1 MASTCPTTSRLLQL
15 PAAVRRVALCQTL
28 TPTVLRASPIATSF
42 GRDSPATTI
51 TNTQGRRDYA
61 TAQAN
66 PPPTRPQTPSSSSV
80 NETEVSHFSA
90 LASSWWDPH
99 GSSRLLH
106 LMNPLRHDFIRTCL
120 AREAREPGEKLRYLD
135 IGCGGGIFA
144 ESAARMRNSAGVVAV
159 DPTPEVIAVAKQHAR
174 QDPTLM
180 EPGNLQ
186 YINTAIENL
195 DQHLPD
201 AAARQFDIVTLF
213 EVIEHIQ
220 HPAPFLRNCLD
231 SLKPGGWLIGS
242 TIARHPVSW
251 FTTKFMA
258 EDVLGLV
265 PRGTHDWNQYI
276 QPHELRDWAR
286 QQPELSTSDGPG
298 WQMQGVIYVPGLG
311 WKQVDGSETI
321 GNYFFGVKKR
331 GLASN

>member
-1 MASTCPTTSRLLQL
+1 
-15 PAAVRRVALCQTL
+15 
-28 TPTVLRASPIATSF
+28 
-42 GRDSPATTI
+42 
-51 TNTQGRRDYA
+51 
-61 TAQAN
+61 
-66 PPPTRPQTPSSSSV
+66 
-80 NETEVSHFSA
+80 
-90 LASSWWDPH
+90 
-99 GSSRLLH
+99 
-106 LMNPLRHDFIRTCL
+106 MNPLRHDFIRTCL